1 MVTLND
7 IIAAQ
12 KRLKGVAIR
21 TPLIQYPNSTPTR
34 QLFFKPENLQIV
46 GAFKLRGAYNKI
58 VSLSTAQK
66 KQGIIAF
73 SSGNH
78 AQGVAYAAQKL
89 DIKATIVMPAIAP
102 KIKIANTK
110 KLGAEVVLLEG
121 GGEEEWRMAAEALAT
136 THNYVMIPPFNDET
150 IIAGQAT
157 VGMEIMEDLPEVGVV
172 LVPIGGGGLI
182 SGISAALKLSGKATK
197 IIGVEPEIAN
207 DAQQSFR
214 KGNIQKLP
222 LSQTRQTIADGMRA
236 TQIGDITFAHI
247 QAFVDDI
254 ITVSEEE
261 IKEAMRFMLFNNR
274 LVSEPSGAVSTAAFL
289 FKQASLPKNALTV
302 AVISGGNMAPDSLAE
317 LLQ

>member
-1 MVTLND
+1 MITLKD
-7 IIAAQ
+7 ISTAQ
-12 KRLKGVAIR
+12 QRLKGVSIH
-21 TPLIQYPNSTPTR
+21 TPLIQFPNTKRDR
-34 QLFFKPENLQIV
+34 QLFFKPENLQHV

-58 VSLSTAQK
+58 AALTEAEK

-89 DIKATIVMPAIAP
+89 NIQATIIMPAIAP
-102 KIKIANTK
+102 AIKIANTK
-110 KLGAEVVLLEG
+110 AMGAEVVLLKD
-121 GGEEEWRMAAEALAT
+121 GGEEEWRVAAEELAAQ
-136 THNYVMIPPFNDET
+136 HNYVMIPPFNDET

-157 VGMEIMEDLPEVGVV
+157 VGMEIIEDLPEVGVV

-182 SGISAALKLSGKATK
+182 SGVAAAIKLSGKATK
-197 IIGVEPEIAN
+197 IIGVEPAVAN
-207 DAQQSFR
+207 DAQQSFQQG
-214 KGNIQKLP
+214 KIQRLP
-222 LSQTRQTIADGMRA
+222 LSQTKQTIADGMRA

-261 IKEAMRFMLFNNR
+261 IRQTMRLLINTG
-274 LVSEPSGAVSTAAFL
+274 LVSEPSGVVSVAAFL
-289 FKQASLPKNALTV
+289 FKQAILPKHPLTV
-302 AVISGGNMAPDSLAE
+302 AVISGGNIAPSQLVE